1 MIRSPIVRKL
11 SRVTLAIASLLLISG
26 GVLIYNGKARL
37 GDGFMIAGG
46 IMLVAGAG
54 VLAATRTGDKD
65 AR

>member
-37 GDGFMIAGG
+37 GDGIMIAGG

-54 VLAATRTGDKD
+54 VLAATPTGDKD